1 MEIPEEI
8 YQTVLRTMPIPCVDL
23 FVFNSA
29 GEVLLVRRT
38 NEPAHGQWWFPGGR
52 VHFGETR
59 ETAAMRQLM
68 KECGL
73 HATSLK
79 ELWTRDVIL
88 PLESGTRVS
97 HGITTLYAATVAASS
112 HVLLD
117 EQASDFAWK
126 KPAAWAKE
134 PLETLVRDALQQVI
148 SYPTSHKNARE
159 EQERK

>member
-23 FVFNSA
+23 IVFNGA

-38 NEPAHGQWWFPGGR
+38 NEPARGHWWFPGGR

-59 ETAAMRQLM
+59 ETAARRQLM

-73 HATSLK
+73 HAASVE

-88 PLESGTRVS
+88 PLESDTRMS
-97 HGITTLYAATVAASS
+97 HGITTLYAVNVETSS
-112 HVLLD
+112 QVMLD

-126 KPAAWAKE
+126 KPAVWEKE
-134 PLETLVRDALQQVI
+134 PLNTFVRETLRQAIGYLTEHENVR
-148 SYPTSHKNARE
+148 
-159 EQERK
+159 